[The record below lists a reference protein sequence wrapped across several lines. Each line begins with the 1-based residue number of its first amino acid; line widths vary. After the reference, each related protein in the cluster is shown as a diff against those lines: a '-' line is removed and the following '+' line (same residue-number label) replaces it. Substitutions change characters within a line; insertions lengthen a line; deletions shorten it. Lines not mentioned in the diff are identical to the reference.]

1 MGLCFLKS
9 CVMCGMWY
17 NVCKLNERRKGML
30 LNKLFVWVEVL
41 ERNEMLVSVYVCE
54 EGKEKNFFGWVVS
67 GFNDEVL
74 KVDFEDYFKNER
86 DGFFEYD
93 DSGVV
98 DDEEFEGERGFFED
112 IGKYVCEG
120 VVFLDV
126 CSFSGLSVF
135 DGVVDDSC
143 VFEEID
149 VVVLEDSEFEGV
161 KVSFCEKLGIIKI
174 EK

>member
-1 MGLCFLKS
+1 M
-9 CVMCGMWY
+9 
-17 NVCKLNERRKGML
+17 
-30 LNKLFVWVEVL
+30 
-41 ERNEMLVSVYVCE
+41 
-54 EGKEKNFFGWVVS
+54 
-67 GFNDEVL
+67 
-74 KVDFEDYFKNER
+74 
-86 DGFFEYD
+86 
-93 DSGVV
+93 V